1 MLLHTVARDVPAH
14 PPLPPKQAMEYER
27 LGPERPRYSDVAR
40 RRIAG
45 MEAAT
50 ALTCTLLPAIEP
62 VLTVSRAQQG
72 AAGHNAAPVA
82 GRGPAGVLLAAP
94 PPAGRP
100 APPRVSRSCGARL

>member
-1 MLLHTVARDVPAH
+1 VLMLLHTLARDVPAH

-72 AAGHNAAPVA
+72 ACFQP
-82 GRGPAGVLLAAP
+82 RWPASGSLQSSTLA
-94 PPAGRP
+94 
-100 APPRVSRSCGARL
+100 VSANHSVHASASRTVDSWSV